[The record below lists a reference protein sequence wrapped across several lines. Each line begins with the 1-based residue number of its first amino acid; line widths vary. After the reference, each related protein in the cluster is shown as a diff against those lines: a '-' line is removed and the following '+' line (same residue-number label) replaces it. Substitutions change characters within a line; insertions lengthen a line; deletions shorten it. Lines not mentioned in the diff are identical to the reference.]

1 MDFDLVDELNRYLLD
16 NKLELAIEVA
26 EKKLSNLSS
35 TEFHKIIG
43 RDLKPLSENLTSY
56 ITAFYSQSKNKFE
69 VKAIYS
75 EMNGFTINYD
85 LWFIDLFG
93 YSELGTLD
101 DLDWLSEFEYSSE
114 KSMSISSF
122 EDLQSVYEEYME
134 NEKWRDKELEKA
146 CKICELLI
154 ILRLQE
160 LFKEVKTIAVQRNL
174 DWKDIP
180 LFVTAHDYEMIYEVK
195 K

>member
-1 MDFDLVDELNRYLLD
+1 MNFDLADELNTYLLD
-16 NKLELAIEVA
+16 NKLEQAIEVA
-26 EKKLSNLSS
+26 EKKLSELPT

-43 RDLKPLSENLTSY
+43 RNLKPLVENLISY
-56 ITAFYSQSKNKFE
+56 ITDFYSQSKNEFE

-85 LWFIDLFG
+85 LWFIDLFA
-93 YSELGTLD
+93 YAELGTLN
-101 DLDWLSEFEYSSE
+101 DLDWLSEFKCSSD
-114 KSMSISSF
+114 KSMIISGF

-134 NEKWRDKELEKA
+134 NEKWRDKALEKA
-146 CKICELLI
+146 CEICELLI

-160 LFKEVKTIAVQRNL
+160 LFKEAKNVATQRNL
-174 DWKDIP
+174 QWIGIP
-180 LFVTAHDYEMIYEVK
+180 LFVTAHDYDMIYEVK